1 MVKNN
6 HYFLPMKMKGKTKN
20 LTINITLIYKNN
32 NYYELKNFIQIN
44 NYCELE
50 IVISILY

>member
-1 MVKNN
+1 
-6 HYFLPMKMKGKTKN
+6 MKGKTKN
-20 LTINITLIYKNN
+20 LTINITLICKNN
-32 NYYELKNFIQIN
+32 NYYELKIFIQIN